1 MNQNPW
7 WLLCRHCNRMLG
19 YQERTEWNRLS
30 LDMDRENPMTTRV
43 GNERNW
49 WGVLRGHG
57 CQYREDRRSRDLI
70 KRRLARLPREA
81 DKYCGRY

>member
-1 MNQNPW
+1 MI
-7 WLLCRHCNRMLG
+7 G

-30 LDMDRENPMTTRV
+30 LDVDRDNPMSHRA

-57 CQYREDRRSRDLI
+57 CQEQSPSHRSRDILT
-70 KRRLARLPREA
+70 RRLARLSRSA